1 MDTKTIIVTL
11 ACAALGSSALTAV
24 VNAIVSAI
32 QKKRGKATS
41 QDTHLA
47 EIDKKLGKMQA
58 SGRAVSGNPPPY
70 DHERGN
76 ANG

>member
-24 VNAIVSAI
+24 VNAIVSAV
-32 QKKRGKATS
+32 QKKRGKATT

-47 EIDKKLGKMQA
+47 EIDKSSGKCRSIRTSSIWLSSA
-58 SGRAVSGNPPPY
+58 SRS
-70 DHERGN
+70 
-76 ANG
+76 